1 MTNKTD
7 QTQLFGFRH
16 LVAATTK
23 EAPAVQ
29 AKVGGGKGP
38 ARAPSSIA
46 AVTSKVGILK
56 GPTRTPA
63 GYHAVTSKIG
73 TVKAP

>member
-16 LVAATTK
+16 LVVATTK

-38 ARAPSSIA
+38 GRAPSSIA
-46 AVTSKVGILK
+46 AVTSKVGLLK
-56 GPTRTPA
+56 GPTRAPA

-73 TVKAP
+73 TIKAP